1 MLCLLATLNICE
13 MKAKHTFFILMM
25 SFGALNMVKAQ
36 DTTTL
41 TLKECMRYAVEHST
55 KMRIAQADN
64 RDAQIDR
71 RDAILAAFTP
81 TVEGSTYAYS
91 NFGRSID
98 PETNT
103 YIRTT
108 SFHNGYSLSAGI
120 NLFNGFQAVNN
131 LKITKTAQLMGLT
144 KEQQTEDQICLAT
157 MEAYCNVLYY
167 TEMQKALQAQVA
179 SAEKSVQLAT
189 RQEELGLK
197 SHADVVQMQSDLA
210 ERQYLLTQCRN
221 SLNDAMITLKDVM
234 FWPIEEPLK
243 IDGLSVGLSYN
254 GSRTFI
260 GPSHRGSRIT
270 NDSLVRLPQ
279 CDSPTTD
286 ETVSEMVDFAKNN
299 MPAVL
304 LAEGTMKNARLA
316 LKTARWQLLPRL
328 SLYGGWSTT
337 YFTYPGMEGYVPT
350 PFMEQLKN
358 NSGEYVQLS
367 LSIPIFD
374 RLSKHSNIAKR
385 KNAYDRAC
393 ADYEQTLQTVEAEVR
408 RAIADRDGSA
418 DALRQAAVRAELQ
431 EEAYT
436 LNGKRFEQG
445 LISSIEYQTAS
456 GNYLNALAEHLN
468 ARLQYFIKCSVVTYY
483 GGVPYIEQ

>member
-1 MLCLLATLNICE
+1 MTVL
-13 MKAKHTFFILMM
+13 
-25 SFGALNMVKAQ
+25 GALTNVKAQ
-36 DTTTL
+36 DTVAMD
-41 TLKECMRYAVEHST
+41 LKACMRYAVEHST
-55 KMRIAQADN
+55 KMRIAHADN

-81 TVEGSTYAYS
+81 EIDGSTYAYS

-167 TEMQKALQAQVA
+167 TEMQNALQAQVA
-179 SAEKSVQLAT
+179 TAEKAVQLAT
-189 RQEELGLK
+189 RQEQLGQK

-210 ERQYLLTQCRN
+210 ERQYQLTTCRN
-221 SLNDAMITLKDVM
+221 NLNNAIITLKDVM
-234 FWPIEEPLK
+234 FWPIEKPLK
-243 IDGLSVGLSYN
+243 IEGLASMS
-254 GSRTFI
+254 SRV
-260 GPSHRGSRIT
+260 PSATDTLTRSFVRYDMAEGARGSVEAIV
-270 NDSLVRLPQ
+270 NQ
-279 CDSPTTD
+279 
-286 ETVSEMVDFAKNN
+286 AKTN

-328 SLYGGWSTT
+328 SLYGGWSSS

-350 PFMEQLKN
+350 PYFEQLKN
-358 NSGEYVQLS
+358 NGGEYVQLS

-385 KNAYDRAC
+385 KNAFDRAQ
-393 ADYEQTLQTVEAEVR
+393 ADYEQALQTVEAEVR

-418 DALRQAAVRAELQ
+418 DALRQADTRAELQ
-431 EEAYT
+431 QEAFA
-436 LNGKRFEQG
+436 LNTKRFEQG

-456 GNYLNALAEHLN
+456 NNYLNALAEQLN
-468 ARLQYFIKCSVVTYY
+468 ARLQYFIKNSVVNYY
-483 GGVPYIEQ
+483 GGIHYIEQ

>member
-1 MLCLLATLNICE
+1 

-25 SFGALNMVKAQ
+25 SVGALTSVKAQ
-36 DTTTL
+36 DTTTMD
-41 TLKECMRYAVEHST
+41 LKACMRYAVEHST
-55 KMRIAQADN
+55 KMRIAHADN

-81 TVEGSTYAYS
+81 TIDASTYAYS

-131 LKITKTAQLMGLT
+131 LKITKTVQMMGLT
-144 KEQQTEDQICLAT
+144 KEQQTEDQVCLAT

-167 TEMQKALQAQVA
+167 TEMQKALQAQVVT
-179 SAEKSVQLAT
+179 AEKAVQLAT
-189 RQEELGLK
+189 RQEQLGQK

-210 ERQYLLTQCRN
+210 ERQYQLTTCRN
-221 SLNDAMITLKDVM
+221 NLNNAIITLKDVM
-234 FWPIEEPLK
+234 FWPIEKPLK
-243 IDGLSVGLSYN
+243 IDGLASMS
-254 GSRTFI
+254 SRV
-260 GPSHRGSRIT
+260 PSAIDTLTRSFVRYDMAEGARGSIEAI
-270 NDSLVRLPQ
+270 VAQ
-279 CDSPTTD
+279 
-286 ETVSEMVDFAKNN
+286 AKTN

-304 LAEGTMKNARLA
+304 LAEGMMKNARLA

-328 SLYGGWSTT
+328 SLYGGWSSSF
-337 YFTYPGMEGYVPT
+337 FTYPGMEGYVPT
-350 PFMEQLKN
+350 PYFEQLKN
-358 NSGEYVQLS
+358 NGGEYVQLS
-367 LSIPIFD
+367 LSIPVFD

-385 KNAYDRAC
+385 KNALDRAQ

-418 DALRQAAVRAELQ
+418 DALRQADTRAELQ
-431 EEAYT
+431 QEAYA
-436 LNGKRFEQG
+436 LNTKRFEQG

-456 GNYLNALAEHLN
+456 NNYLNALAEQLN
-468 ARLQYFIKCSVVTYY
+468 ARLQYFIKNSVVNYY
-483 GGVPYIEQ
+483 GGIHYIEQ

>member
-1 MLCLLATLNICE
+1 MLCLLATLNICA

-36 DTTTL
+36 DTTTM
-41 TLKECMRYAVEHST
+41 TLKECMRYALKHST
-55 KMRIAQADN
+55 KMRIAHADN

-81 TVEGSTYAYS
+81 TVDGSTYAYS

-243 IDGLSVGLSYN
+243 IDGLSVGLSFN
-254 GSRTFI
+254 
-260 GPSHRGSRIT
+260 GSRIT

-299 MPAVL
+299 IPAVL

-350 PFMEQLKN
+350 PYFDQLKN

-468 ARLQYFIKCSVVTYY
+468 ARLQYFIKCSIVTYY

>member
-1 MLCLLATLNICE
+1 
-13 MKAKHTFFILMM
+13 MM
-25 SFGALNMVKAQ
+25 SVGALTSVKAQ
-36 DTTTL
+36 DTVTMDL
-41 TLKECMRYAVEHST
+41 RACMRYAVEHST

-81 TVEGSTYAYS
+81 TIEGNTYAYS

-167 TEMQKALQAQVA
+167 TEMQKALQAQVTT
-179 SAEKSVQLAT
+179 AEKAVQLAT
-189 RQEELGLK
+189 RQEQLGQK

-210 ERQYLLTQCRN
+210 ERQYQLTTCRN
-221 SLNDAMITLKDVM
+221 NLNNAMITLKDVM
-234 FWPIEEPLK
+234 FWPIEKPLK
-243 IDGLSVGLSYN
+243 IDGLAVGLS
-254 GSRTFI
+254 
-260 GPSHRGSRIT
+260 HCGSRII
-270 NDSLVRLPQ
+270 NDSLTRLPYY
-279 CDSPTTD
+279 DSPTDRTD
-286 ETVSEMVDFAKNN
+286 EISQMVEFAKTN
-299 MPAVL
+299 MPAVV

-328 SLYGGWSTT
+328 SLYGGWSSS

-350 PFMEQLKN
+350 PYFEQLKN
-358 NSGEYVQLS
+358 NGGEYVQLS

-374 RLSKHSNIAKR
+374 RLSKHSNIARK
-385 KNAYDRAC
+385 KNAYDRAQ
-393 ADYEQTLQTVEAEVR
+393 ADYEQALQIVEAEVR
-408 RAIADRDGSA
+408 RAIADRDGTA
-418 DALRQAAVRAELQ
+418 DALRQADTRAELQ
-431 EEAYT
+431 QEAYA
-436 LNGKRFEQG
+436 LNTKRFEQG

-456 GNYLNALAEHLN
+456 NNYLNALAEQLN
-468 ARLQYFIKCSVVTYY
+468 ARLQYFIKNSVVNYY
-483 GGVPYIEQ
+483 GGIHYIEQ

>member
-1 MLCLLATLNICE
+1 

-25 SFGALNMVKAQ
+25 LFLGALNHVKAQ
-36 DTTTL
+36 DTTVMD
-41 TLKECMRYAVEHST
+41 LKACMRYAVEHST
-55 KMRIAQADN
+55 KIRIQQADN

-81 TVEGSTYAYS
+81 EISGNTYAYS

-108 SFHNGYSLSAGI
+108 SFHNGYSVSAGMA
-120 NLFNGFQAVNN
+120 LFNGFQAVNN
-131 LKITKTAQLMGLT
+131 LKITKTAQMMGLT
-144 KEQQTEDQICLAT
+144 KEQQLEDQICLAT

-167 TEMQKALQAQVA
+167 TELEKALQAQVA
-179 SAEKSVQLAT
+179 TAEKSVQLAE
-189 RQEELGLK
+189 RQEQLGQK

-210 ERQYLLTQCRN
+210 ERQYQLTTCRN
-221 SLNDAMITLKDVM
+221 NLNNAMITLKDVM
-234 FWPIEEPLK
+234 FWPIDEPLK
-243 IDGLSVGLSYN
+243 IEGLASMSSRVPSAIDTLAPN
-254 GSRTFI
+254 GARY
-260 GPSHRGSRIT
+260 
-270 NDSLVRLPQ
+270 DM
-279 CDSPTTD
+279 D
-286 ETVSEMVDFAKNN
+286 EGASESIEAIVDQAKTN
-299 MPAVL
+299 MPAVQ

-316 LKTARWQLLPRL
+316 LKTARWQLLPTL
-328 SLYGGWSTT
+328 SLYGGWSSSF
-337 YFTYPGMEGYVPT
+337 FTYPGMAGYVPT
-350 PFMEQLKN
+350 PYFDQLKN

-385 KNAYDRAC
+385 KNAYDRAQ
-393 ADYEQTLQTVEAEVR
+393 ADYDQTLQAVEAEVR

-418 DALRQAAVRAELQ
+418 DALRQASVRADLQ
-431 EEAYT
+431 NEAFA
-436 LNGKRFEQG
+436 LNTKRFEQG

-456 GNYLNALAEHLN
+456 NNYLNALAEHLN

-483 GGVPYIEQ
+483 GGTPYIEQ

>member
-1 MLCLLATLNICE
+1 MRVNFLQLVI
-13 MKAKHTFFILMM
+13 F
-25 SFGALNMVKAQ
+25 SMVANVVAAQ
-36 DTTTL
+36 DTVTMD
-41 TLKECMRYAVEHST
+41 LKACMRYAVEHSAEV
-55 KMRIAQADN
+55 RIQRADY

-81 TVEGSTYAYS
+81 EVEGGTYAYA

-120 NLFNGFQAVNN
+120 VLFNGFQAVNN

-167 TEMQKALQAQVA
+167 TEMQEALQAQVTT
-179 SAEKSVQLAT
+179 AEKAVQLAT
-189 RQEELGLK
+189 RQEQLGQK

-210 ERQYLLTQCRN
+210 ERQYQLTTCRN
-221 SLNDAMITLKDVM
+221 NLNNAIITLKDVM
-234 FWPIEEPLK
+234 FWPIEKPLK
-243 IDGLSVGLSYN
+243 IEGLAVGL
-254 GSRTFI
+254 
-260 GPSHRGSRIT
+260 SHRGSR
-270 NDSLVRLPQ
+270 
-279 CDSPTTD
+279 TD
-286 ETVSEMVDFAKNN
+286 EIPQMVEFAKTN

-328 SLYGGWSTT
+328 SLYGGWSSS

-350 PFMEQLKN
+350 PYFEQLKN
-358 NSGEYVQLS
+358 NGGEYVQLS

-374 RLSKHSNIAKR
+374 RLSKHSNIARK
-385 KNAYDRAC
+385 KNAYDRAQ

-418 DALRQAAVRAELQ
+418 DALHQANTRAELQ
-431 EEAYT
+431 QEAFT
-436 LNGKRFEQG
+436 LNIKRFEQG

-456 GNYLNALAEHLN
+456 NNYLNALAEQLN
-468 ARLQYFIKCSVVTYY
+468 ARLQYFIKNSVVNYY
-483 GGVPYIEQ
+483 GGIHYIEQ

>member
-1 MLCLLATLNICE
+1 MCK

-25 SFGALNMVKAQ
+25 SVGALTSVKAQ
-36 DTTTL
+36 DTTTMD
-41 TLKECMRYAVEHST
+41 LKACMRYAVEHST

-81 TVEGSTYAYS
+81 TIEGGTYAYS

-131 LKITKTAQLMGLT
+131 IKITKTAQLMGLT

-167 TEMQKALQAQVA
+167 TEMQEALQAQVTT
-179 SAEKSVQLAT
+179 AEKAVQLAT
-189 RQEELGLK
+189 RQEQLGQK

-210 ERQYLLTQCRN
+210 ERQYQLTLCRN
-221 SLNDAMITLKDVM
+221 NLNNAVITLKDVM
-234 FWPIEEPLK
+234 FWPIEKPLK
-243 IDGLSVGLSYN
+243 IDGLDVGL
-254 GSRTFI
+254 
-260 GPSHRGSRIT
+260 SHRGSRIV

-279 CDSPTTD
+279 CDSPTGQV
-286 ETVSEMVDFAKNN
+286 ENISQMVEFAKTN

-328 SLYGGWSTT
+328 SLYGGWSSS

-350 PFMEQLKN
+350 PYLEQLKN
-358 NSGEYVQLS
+358 NGGEYVQLS
-367 LSIPIFD
+367 LSIPIFG

-385 KNAYDRAC
+385 KNAYDRAQ
-393 ADYEQTLQTVEAEVR
+393 ADYEQTLQTVEAGVR

-418 DALRQAAVRAELQ
+418 DALRQADTRAELQ
-431 EEAYT
+431 QEAYA
-436 LNGKRFEQG
+436 LNTKRFEQG

-456 GNYLNALAEHLN
+456 NNYLNALAEQLN

-483 GGVPYIEQ
+483 GGVPYLEQ

>member
-1 MLCLLATLNICE
+1 

-25 SFGALNMVKAQ
+25 SVGALTNVKAQ
-36 DTTTL
+36 DTVTMDL
-41 TLKECMRYAVEHST
+41 RACMRYAVEHST

-81 TVEGSTYAYS
+81 TIEGNTYAYS

-167 TEMQKALQAQVA
+167 TEMQEALQAQVTT
-179 SAEKSVQLAT
+179 AEKAVQLAT
-189 RQEELGLK
+189 RQEQLGQK

-210 ERQYLLTQCRN
+210 ERQYQLTLCRN
-221 SLNDAMITLKDVM
+221 NLNNAVITLKDVM
-234 FWPIEEPLK
+234 FWPIEKPLK
-243 IDGLSVGLSYN
+243 IDGLDVGL
-254 GSRTFI
+254 
-260 GPSHRGSRIT
+260 SHRGSRIV
-270 NDSLVRLPQ
+270 NDSLVRLPL
-279 CDSPTTD
+279 CDSPTTGT
-286 ETVSEMVDFAKNN
+286 ENISQMVEFAKTN
-299 MPAVL
+299 MPAVV

-328 SLYGGWSTT
+328 SLYGGWSSS

-350 PFMEQLKN
+350 PYFEQLKN
-358 NSGEYVQLS
+358 NGGEYVQLS

-385 KNAYDRAC
+385 KNAYDRAQ

-418 DALRQAAVRAELQ
+418 DALHQADTRAELQ
-431 EEAYT
+431 QEAYA
-436 LNGKRFEQG
+436 LNTKRFEQG

-456 GNYLNALAEHLN
+456 NNYLNALAEQLN
-468 ARLQYFIKCSVVTYY
+468 ARLQYFIKNSVVNYY
-483 GGVPYIEQ
+483 GGIHYIEQ

>member
-1 MLCLLATLNICE
+1 MI
-13 MKAKHTFFILMM
+13 AKHTFLILMM
-25 SFGALNMVKAQ
+25 SVGALTSVKAQ
-36 DTTTL
+36 DTVTMD
-41 TLKECMRYAVEHST
+41 LKSCMRYAVEQST
-55 KMRIAQADN
+55 KMRIAHADN

-81 TVEGSTYAYS
+81 TIEGSTYAYS

-179 SAEKSVQLAT
+179 TAEKAVQLAT
-189 RQEELGLK
+189 RQEQLGQK

-210 ERQYLLTQCRN
+210 ERQYQLTTCRN
-221 SLNDAMITLKDVM
+221 NLNNAIITLKDVM
-234 FWPIEEPLK
+234 FWPIEKPLK
-243 IDGLSVGLSYN
+243 IDGLAVGLS
-254 GSRTFI
+254 
-260 GPSHRGSRIT
+260 HCGSRII
-270 NDSLVRLPQ
+270 NDSLTRLPYY
-279 CDSPTTD
+279 DSPTDRTD
-286 ETVSEMVDFAKNN
+286 EISQMVEFAKTN
-299 MPAVL
+299 MPSVL

-328 SLYGGWSTT
+328 SLYGGWSSS

-350 PFMEQLKN
+350 PYFEQMKN
-358 NSGEYVQLS
+358 NGGEYVQLS

-374 RLSKHSNIAKR
+374 RLSKHSNIARK
-385 KNAYDRAC
+385 KNAYDRAQ
-393 ADYEQTLQTVEAEVR
+393 ADYEQALQTVEAEVR

-418 DALRQAAVRAELQ
+418 DALHQADTRAELQ
-431 EEAYT
+431 NEAFA
-436 LNGKRFEQG
+436 LNTKRFEQG

-456 GNYLNALAEHLN
+456 NNYLNALAEQLN
-468 ARLQYFIKCSVVTYY
+468 ARLQYFIKNSVVNYY
-483 GGVPYIEQ
+483 GGIHYIEQ

>member
-1 MLCLLATLNICE
+1 MMNRKQFFLLVVVFL
-13 MKAKHTFFILMM
+13 
-25 SFGALNMVKAQ
+25 GALTAVKAQ
-36 DTTTL
+36 DSTTMD
-41 TLKECMRYAVEHST
+41 LKACMRYAVEHST
-55 KMRIAQADN
+55 KMRIAHADN

-81 TVEGSTYAYS
+81 TIEGGTYAYS

-131 LKITKTAQLMGLT
+131 LKITKTAQMMGLT

-179 SAEKSVQLAT
+179 TAEKSVQLAT
-189 RQEELGLK
+189 RQEQLGQK

-210 ERQYLLTQCRN
+210 ERQYQLTTCRN
-221 SLNDAMITLKDVM
+221 NLNNAMITLKDVM
-234 FWPIEEPLK
+234 FWPIEKPLI
-243 IDGLSVGLSYN
+243 IDESFS
-254 GSRTFI
+254 
-260 GPSHRGSRIT
+260 
-270 NDSLVRLPQ
+270 RLPQ
-279 CDSPTTD
+279 CDSPTTGT
-286 ETVSEMVDFAKNN
+286 ENISQMVEFAKTN

-316 LKTARWQLLPRL
+316 LNTARWQLLPRL
-328 SLYGGWSTT
+328 SLYGGWSSS

-350 PFMEQLKN
+350 PYLEQLKN
-358 NSGEYVQLS
+358 NGGEYVQLS

-385 KNAYDRAC
+385 KNAYDRAQ

-418 DALRQAAVRAELQ
+418 DALRQADTRAELQ
-431 EEAYT
+431 QEAFA
-436 LNGKRFEQG
+436 LNTKRFEQG

-456 GNYLNALAEHLN
+456 NNYLNALAEQLN
-468 ARLQYFIKCSVVTYY
+468 ARLQYFIKNSVVNYY
-483 GGVPYIEQ
+483 GGIHYIEQ

>member
-1 MLCLLATLNICE
+1 MLSFGTCKNMCK
-13 MKAKHTFFILMM
+13 MKAKHNFFILMM
-25 SFGALNMVKAQ
+25 VLGALTSVKAQ
-36 DTTTL
+36 DTVTMD
-41 TLKECMRYAVEHST
+41 LKACMRYAVEHST

-64 RDAQIDR
+64 LDAQIDR

-81 TVEGSTYAYS
+81 TIEGSTYAYS

-167 TEMQKALQAQVA
+167 TEMQNALQAQVA
-179 SAEKSVQLAT
+179 TAEKAVQLAT
-189 RQEELGLK
+189 RQEQLGQK

-210 ERQYLLTQCRN
+210 ERQYQLTTCRN
-221 SLNDAMITLKDVM
+221 NLNNAVITLKDVM
-234 FWPIEEPLK
+234 FWPIEKPLK
-243 IDGLSVGLSYN
+243 IIGLDVGL
-254 GSRTFI
+254 
-260 GPSHRGSRIT
+260 SHRGS
-270 NDSLVRLPQ
+270 Q
-279 CDSPTTD
+279 TD
-286 ETVSEMVDFAKNN
+286 EISQMVEFAKTN
-299 MPAVL
+299 MPSVL

-328 SLYGGWSTT
+328 SLYGGWSSS

-350 PFMEQLKN
+350 PYFEQMKN
-358 NSGEYVQLS
+358 NGGEYVQLS

-385 KNAYDRAC
+385 KNAYDRAQ
-393 ADYEQTLQTVEAEVR
+393 ADYEQALQTVEAEVR

-418 DALRQAAVRAELQ
+418 DALRQADTRAELQ
-431 EEAYT
+431 QEAFA
-436 LNGKRFEQG
+436 LNTKRFEQG

-456 GNYLNALAEHLN
+456 NNYLNALAEQLN
-468 ARLQYFIKCSVVTYY
+468 ARLQYFIKNSVVNYY
-483 GGVPYIEQ
+483 GGTHYIEQ

>member
-1 MLCLLATLNICE
+1 MCK
-13 MKAKHTFFILMM
+13 MKAKHNFFILMTVL
-25 SFGALNMVKAQ
+25 GALTSARAQ
-36 DTTTL
+36 DTIAMDL
-41 TLKECMRYAVEHST
+41 QACMRYAVEHST

-81 TVEGSTYAYS
+81 EIEGSTYAYS

-120 NLFNGFQAVNN
+120 SLFNGFQAVNN

-144 KEQQTEDQICLAT
+144 KEQQTEAQICLAT

-179 SAEKSVQLAT
+179 TAEKAVQLAT
-189 RQEELGLK
+189 RQEQLGQK

-210 ERQYLLTQCRN
+210 ERQYQLTTCRN
-221 SLNDAMITLKDVM
+221 NLNNAVITLKDVM
-234 FWPIEEPLK
+234 FWPIEKPLK
-243 IDGLSVGLSYN
+243 IDGLDVGL
-254 GSRTFI
+254 
-260 GPSHRGSRIT
+260 SHRGSRII

-279 CDSPTTD
+279 YDSPTMGT
-286 ETVSEMVDFAKNN
+286 ENVSQMVEFAKTN
-299 MPAVL
+299 MPAVI

-328 SLYGGWSTT
+328 SLYGGWSSS

-350 PFMEQLKN
+350 PYFEQLKN
-358 NSGEYVQLS
+358 NGGEYVQLS

-374 RLSKHSNIAKR
+374 RLSSHSNIARK
-385 KNAYDRAC
+385 KNAYDRAQ
-393 ADYEQTLQTVEAEVR
+393 ADYEQALQTVEAEVR

-418 DALRQAAVRAELQ
+418 DALRQADTRAELQ
-431 EEAYT
+431 QEAFT
-436 LNGKRFEQG
+436 LNTKRFEQG

-456 GNYLNALAEHLN
+456 NNYLNALAEQLN
-468 ARLQYFIKCSVVTYY
+468 ARLQYYIKCSVVTYY
-483 GGVPYIEQ
+483 SGTPYIEQ

>member
-1 MLCLLATLNICE
+1 
-13 MKAKHTFFILMM
+13 MKVKHTFLILMM
-25 SFGALNMVKAQ
+25 SVGALTSVKAQ
-36 DTTTL
+36 DTIAMD
-41 TLKECMRYAVEHST
+41 LKACMRYAVEHST

-81 TVEGSTYAYS
+81 EIEGSTYAYS

-120 NLFNGFQAVNN
+120 SLFNGFQAVNN
-131 LKITKTAQLMGLT
+131 LKITKTAQMMGLT

-179 SAEKSVQLAT
+179 TAEKAVQLAT
-189 RQEELGLK
+189 RQEQLGQK

-210 ERQYLLTQCRN
+210 ERQYQLTTCRN
-221 SLNDAMITLKDVM
+221 NLNNAFVTLKDVM
-234 FWPIEEPLK
+234 FWPIEKPLK
-243 IDGLSVGLSYN
+243 IDSLVVGLS
-254 GSRTFI
+254 
-260 GPSHRGSRIT
+260 HCGSRII
-270 NDSLVRLPQ
+270 NDSLSRLPYY
-279 CDSPTTD
+279 DSPTD
-286 ETVSEMVDFAKNN
+286 QAENIAQMVEFAKTN
-299 MPAVL
+299 MPAVV

-328 SLYGGWSTT
+328 SLYGGWSSS

-350 PFMEQLKN
+350 PYFEQMKN
-358 NSGEYVQLS
+358 NGGEYVQLS

-374 RLSKHSNIAKR
+374 RLSKHSNIARK
-385 KNAYDRAC
+385 KNAYDRAQ

-418 DALRQAAVRAELQ
+418 DALRQADTRAELQ
-431 EEAYT
+431 QEAYS
-436 LNGKRFEQG
+436 LNTKRFEQG

-456 GNYLNALAEHLN
+456 NNYLNALAEQLN
-468 ARLQYFIKCSVVTYY
+468 ARLQYFIKNSVVNYY
-483 GGVPYIEQ
+483 GGIHYIEQ